1 MSRMNFRL
9 ELENSIETRRAHR
22 RTFGMQRLDFRWEL
36 RFGLEREGH
45 AAADAALVLGKY
57 EQ

>member
-45 AAADAALVLGKY
+45 AAADAALVLGKH
-57 EQ
+57 E